1 MKPILIVVLAGLL
14 AGCVTPQT
22 LVSSGPSAE
31 LGFDL
36 QSDAANGLFGQ
47 HLYIEKFDDPTCE
60 SKERGVIVAKK
71 SKDKPISPIKIPTD
85 RPITLALWYI
95 RGDFG
100 VNRQCSYTWTFT
112 PVAGGKYVAT
122 ANISSDL
129 FCSVKVA
136 DHSGIPVNATHPV
149 NSCVVGLA
157 DKKVSNGRSVIVH
170 YIAR

>member
-1 MKPILIVVLAGLL
+1 MKVILMVVLSCLL

-22 LVSSGPSAE
+22 LVSSGPFAE

-36 QSDAANGLFGQ
+36 QSDAADGVFGQ
-47 HLYIEKFDDPTCE
+47 HLYIAKFQDATCE
-60 SKERGVIVAKK
+60 SKERPVIVAKK
-71 SKDKPISPIKIPTD
+71 SKDEPISPIKLPAD

-112 PVAGGKYVAT
+112 PIAGGKYVARADIT
-122 ANISSDL
+122 SDL
-129 FCSVKVA
+129 FCAVNVTDQLSA
-136 DHSGIPVNATHPV
+136 PVHATHPV
-149 NSCVVGLA
+149 TSCVVGLA
-157 DKKVSNGRSVIVH
+157 DKKVSNGRSVIIH